1 MAKNQVKKVEPV
13 KEVIEEKVEIIEE
26 KVIPPMQLLLEMLEM
41 SKEQCVEAAKEGRS
55 VTRVNHVKNQLN
67 ELIKYIKPAV

>member
-13 KEVIEEKVEIIEE
+13 KVEIIEE
-26 KVIPPMQLLLEMLEM
+26 KVVSPMQLLLEMLELA
-41 SKEQCVEAAKEGRS
+41 KGQCAEAAKEGRS

>member
-13 KEVIEEKVEIIEE
+13 KVESVKVEIIEE
-26 KVIPPMQLLLEMLEM
+26 KVVSPMQLLLEMLEM
-41 SKEQCVEAAKEGRS
+41 SKGQCVEAAKEGRS